1 MHTHTHNES
10 LTWSPARGVVMLFH
24 SLQGSLFRVRLAT
37 ENTRSSIILLR
48 GEERGNGEI
57 SSGNRKARRK
67 GNGGGRTNG
76 RGEAKR
82 KERSGERATGGNS
95 N

>member
-1 MHTHTHNES
+1 
-10 LTWSPARGVVMLFH
+10 MLFH
-24 SLQGSLFRVRLAT
+24 SLQGSLFHVRLAT

-67 GNGGGRTNG
+67 GNGEEELIGEGKQ
-76 RGEAKR
+76 RGKR
-82 KERSGERATGGNS
+82 GVEKGPLEVTPTENS
-95 N
+95 PILP